1 MKTNYEIVGNTIVAK
16 ISSLSE
22 KDLKAV
28 KNYIALGYELVE
40 YKKQKAQSKDIYT
53 EEKVKAYLNEYGTKK
68 DIADYEKLYNE
79 PVEPHTTYK
88 SDTYKKETYLDE
100 AGNEKKRNVLDENGN
115 KIILHKKG
123 DTKVK
128 GFINALRWFRKT
140 YKDYPEAP
148 KKADK

>member
-40 YKKQKAQSKDIYT
+40 YKKPVAKSKDIYT
-53 EEKVKAYLNEYGTKK
+53 EEKVKAYLKEYGTKK
-68 DIADYEKLYNE
+68 DIETYEKLYNE
-79 PVEPHTTYK
+79 PLKDNAKYTNDIFKV
-88 SDTYKKETYLDE
+88 ETYLDKD
-100 AGNEKKRNVLDENGN
+100 GTKHTKTIYDENGK
-115 KIILHKKG
+115 KIIIHKKG
-123 DTKVK
+123 DIKVK
-128 GFINALRWFRKT
+128 GFINALRWFRDT
-140 YKDYPEAP
+140 FKDYPEAP